1 LSPNVLTSREWY
13 MRSSSLCRC

>member
-13 MRSSSLCRC
+13 MRSSSSCRC